1 MEDNV
6 REIFGIK
13 NSHDSLV
20 TLEDLNLVDKFLFD
34 EVMEDKEVY
43 QMFVSIIL
51 ENEIELLE
59 RPETEK
65 ELRISPLLRQVRL
78 DVISMDK
85 ENNLYYTE
93 MQKKNTGNLIRRSRY
108 YQAQLDVS
116 LLEPGSTDFNLL
128 NDSCFIL
135 IAPFDLFGKGLF
147 RYTFEGTCRECPE
160 LKLGDGA
167 IRVFINLK
175 GKNREDFSQEFLE
188 FMQYIMKTTNQV
200 AENSISRRIK
210 KIHEKIKK
218 IRSSEKIG
226 VKFMQRWEELVYA
239 RQDGV
244 AEGLELGKEQGLEQ
258 GMEQGIRHGIEILL
272 STCSDLGI
280 SRETVYVKLK
290 EKLQLTDAKTEE
302 YMKLFWKNDSIIK
315 S

>member
-244 AEGLELGKEQGLEQ
+244 AEGLELGKEQG
-258 GMEQGIRHGIEILL
+258 MEQGIRHGIEILL

-280 SRETVYVKLK
+280 SRETAYAKLK

>member
-93 MQKKNTGNLIRRSRY
+93 MQKENTGNLIRRSRY

-280 SRETVYVKLK
+280 SRETAYVKLK

>member
-1 MEDNV
+1 MDDNG
-6 REIFGIK
+6 REIGIR
-13 NSHDSLV
+13 NSHDSLM
-20 TLEDLNLVDKFLFD
+20 TLADLNLMDKFLFD
-34 EVMEDKEVY
+34 EAMEDKEIY
-43 QMFVSIIL
+43 QAFVSIIL

-59 RPETEK
+59 KPETEK
-65 ELRISPLLRQVRL
+65 ELRISPQLRQVRL

-85 ENNLYYTE
+85 EKNLYYTE

-160 LKLGDGA
+160 LKLKDGA
-167 IRVFINLK
+167 VRVFINLK
-175 GKNREDFSQEFLE
+175 GKNREDFSQEFLD
-188 FMQYIMKTTNQV
+188 FMKYIMDTSNQM
-200 AENSISRRIK
+200 AESVVSSRIK

-218 IRSSEKIG
+218 IRNSEKMG
-226 VKFMQRWEELVYA
+226 VKFMQRWEELAYA

-244 AEGLELGKEQGLEQ
+244 AEGLELGKEQGV
-258 GMEQGIRHGIEILL
+258 EQGIRHGIEILL

-280 SRETVYVKLK
+280 SRETTYAKLK
-290 EKLQLTDAKTEE
+290 EKLQLTDVKTEE
-302 YMKLFWKNDSIIK
+302 YMKLFWKNDNMMQS
-315 S
+315 

>member
-1 MEDNV
+1 MDDNG
-6 REIFGIK
+6 REIGIR
-13 NSHDSLV
+13 NSRDSLM
-20 TLEDLNLVDKFLFD
+20 TLADLNLVDKFLFD
-34 EVMEDKEVY
+34 EAMEDKEIY
-43 QMFVSIIL
+43 QAFVSIIL

-59 RPETEK
+59 KPETEK
-65 ELRISPLLRQVRL
+65 ELRISPQLRQVRL

-85 ENNLYYTE
+85 EKNLYYTE

-160 LKLGDGA
+160 LKLKDGA
-167 IRVFINLK
+167 VRVFINLK
-175 GKNREDFSQEFLE
+175 GKNREDFSQEFLD
-188 FMQYIMKTTNQV
+188 FMKYIMDTSNQM
-200 AENSISRRIK
+200 AESVVSSRIK

-218 IRSSEKIG
+218 IRNSEKMG
-226 VKFMQRWEELVYA
+226 VKFMQRWEELAYA

-244 AEGLELGKEQGLEQ
+244 AEGLELGKEQGV
-258 GMEQGIRHGIEILL
+258 EQGIRHGIEILL

-280 SRETVYVKLK
+280 SRETTYAKLK
-290 EKLQLTDAKTEE
+290 EKLQLTDVKTEE
-302 YMKLFWKNDSIIK
+302 YMKLFWKNDNMMQS
-315 S
+315 

>member
-147 RYTFEGTCRECPE
+147 RYTFEGTCRECA
-160 LKLGDGA
+160 GN
-167 IRVFINLK
+167 VQNL
-175 GKNREDFSQEFLE
+175 NL
-188 FMQYIMKTTNQV
+188 
-200 AENSISRRIK
+200 
-210 KIHEKIKK
+210 
-218 IRSSEKIG
+218 
-226 VKFMQRWEELVYA
+226 
-239 RQDGV
+239 
-244 AEGLELGKEQGLEQ
+244 

-280 SRETVYVKLK
+280 SRETAYVKLK

>member
-244 AEGLELGKEQGLEQ
+244 AEGLELGKEQG
-258 GMEQGIRHGIEILL
+258 MEQGIRHGIEILL

-280 SRETVYVKLK
+280 SRETAYVKLK

-302 YMKLFWKNDSIIK
+302 YMKLFWKNDSVIK

>member
-1 MEDNV
+1 MDDNG
-6 REIFGIK
+6 REIGIR
-13 NSHDSLV
+13 NSHDSLM
-20 TLEDLNLVDKFLFD
+20 TLADLNLMDKFLFD
-34 EVMEDKEVY
+34 EAMEDKEIY
-43 QMFVSIIL
+43 QAFVSIIL

-59 RPETEK
+59 KPETEK
-65 ELRISPLLRQVRL
+65 ELRISPQLRQVRL

-85 ENNLYYTE
+85 EKNLYYTE

-160 LKLGDGA
+160 LKLKDGA
-167 IRVFINLK
+167 VRVFINLK
-175 GKNREDFSQEFLE
+175 GKNREDFSQEFLD
-188 FMQYIMKTTNQV
+188 FMKYIMDTSNQM
-200 AENSISRRIK
+200 AESVVSSRIK

-218 IRSSEKIG
+218 IRNSEKMG
-226 VKFMQRWEELVYA
+226 VKFMQRWEELAYA

-244 AEGLELGKEQGLEQ
+244 AEGKEQGI
-258 GMEQGIRHGIEILL
+258 MHGIEILL

-280 SRETVYVKLK
+280 SRETTYAKLK
-290 EKLQLTDAKTEE
+290 EKLQLTDVKTEE
-302 YMKLFWKNDSIIK
+302 YMKLFWKNDNMMQS
-315 S
+315 

>member
-1 MEDNV
+1 MDDGS
-6 REIFGIK
+6 REIGIR
-13 NSHDSLV
+13 NSRDSLM
-20 TLEDLNLVDKFLFD
+20 TLADLNLVDKFLFD
-34 EVMEDKEVY
+34 EAMEDKEIY
-43 QMFVSIIL
+43 QAFVSIIL

-59 RPETEK
+59 KPETEK
-65 ELRISPLLRQVRL
+65 ELRISPQLRQVRL

-85 ENNLYYTE
+85 EKNLYYTE

-160 LKLGDGA
+160 LKLKDGA
-167 IRVFINLK
+167 VRVFINLK
-175 GKNREDFSQEFLE
+175 GKNRENFSQEFLD
-188 FMQYIMKTTNQV
+188 FMKYIMDTSNQM
-200 AENSISRRIK
+200 AESVVSSRIK

-218 IRSSEKIG
+218 IRNSEKMG
-226 VKFMQRWEELVYA
+226 VKFMQRWEELAYA

-244 AEGLELGKEQGLEQ
+244 AEGLELGKEQGV
-258 GMEQGIRHGIEILL
+258 EQGIRHGIEILL

-280 SRETVYVKLK
+280 SRETTYAKLK
-290 EKLQLTDAKTEE
+290 EKLQLTDVKTEE
-302 YMKLFWKNDSIIK
+302 YMKLFWKNDNMMQS
-315 S
+315 

>member
-280 SRETVYVKLK
+280 SRETAYVKLK

>member
-1 MEDNV
+1 MDDGS
-6 REIFGIK
+6 REIGIR
-13 NSHDSLV
+13 NSRDSLM
-20 TLEDLNLVDKFLFD
+20 TLADLNLVDKFLFD
-34 EVMEDKEVY
+34 EAMEDKEIY
-43 QMFVSIIL
+43 QAFVSIIL

-59 RPETEK
+59 KPETEK
-65 ELRISPLLRQVRL
+65 ELRISPQLRQVRL

-85 ENNLYYTE
+85 EKNLYYTE

-160 LKLGDGA
+160 LKLKDGA
-167 IRVFINLK
+167 VRVFINLK
-175 GKNREDFSQEFLE
+175 GKNREDFSQEFLD
-188 FMQYIMKTTNQV
+188 FMKYIMDTSNQM
-200 AENSISRRIK
+200 AESVISSRIK

-218 IRSSEKIG
+218 IRNSEKMG
-226 VKFMQRWEELVYA
+226 VKFMQRWEELAYA

-244 AEGLELGKEQGLEQ
+244 AEGKEQGI
-258 GMEQGIRHGIEILL
+258 MHGIEILL

-280 SRETVYVKLK
+280 SRETTYAKLK
-290 EKLQLTDAKTEE
+290 EKLQLTDVKTEE
-302 YMKLFWKNDSIIK
+302 YMKLFWKNDNMMQS
-315 S
+315 